1 MCDKKKLLF
10 LSGTRADFGKLKS
23 LMKKV
28 DAAENMELHVFAT
41 GMHMMSKYG
50 MTVHEIEKS
59 GFGSIYKYINQNTN
73 DSMDAVLAKTIMG
86 LSDYV
91 KELKPHMIVVHGDRV
106 EAMAGAIVGSLNN
119 ILVGHVEGGEVSGTI
134 DELIRHS
141 TSKMA
146 HVHFVCNEEAK
157 RRLLQ
162 LGELESS
169 IFVIGSPDL
178 DIMLSKNLPTVEQVR
193 EKYKIPFKK
202 YAVLMYHPVTTSLH
216 ELPNNIKSL
225 VNAVINS
232 KENYVVI
239 YPNNDH
245 GTDEIL
251 EEYKR
256 LENLPNV
263 RLFPSIRFEYF
274 LSLLKYSQFLIGNS
288 SAGVREAPFY
298 GLPSI
303 DIGSRQLNR
312 ATAPSIIKCEHVTDL
327 ILEAINVAKISSYK
341 PFREFGEGSSDQYF
355 IESLFG
361 GDVWSISKQKLFN
374 DL

>member
-1 MCDKKKLLF
+1 MCDKKRLLF

-23 LMKKV
+23 LMQKV
-28 DAAENMELHVFAT
+28 DDTESMELHIFAT

-59 GFGSIYKYINQNTN
+59 GFNSVYKYINQNTN
-73 DSMDAVLAKTIMG
+73 DSMDTVLAKTIMG

-146 HVHFVCNEEAK
+146 HVHFVCNEDAK

-178 DIMLSKNLPTVEQVR
+178 DIMLSKSLPTVERVR
-193 EKYKIPFKK
+193 EKYSIPFKD
-202 YAVLMYHPVTTSLH
+202 YAVLMYHPVTTSLD
-216 ELPNNIKSL
+216 ELPNDIKSL
-225 VNAVINS
+225 VDAVIDS

-251 EEYKR
+251 TEYKR
-256 LENLPNV
+256 LEGLPNI

-274 LSLLKYSQFLIGNS
+274 LSLLQYSQFLIGNS

-303 DIGSRQLNR
+303 DIGSRQKNR
-312 ATAPSIIKCEHVTDL
+312 ASAPSIINTEHDTGL
-327 ILEAINVAKISSYK
+327 IADAISMAKATSYK
-341 PFREFGEGSSDQYF
+341 PFREFGEGKSDQHF
-355 IESLFG
+355 IDSLLMG
-361 GDVWSISKQKLFN
+361 GVWGIGQQKLFN